1 MANIPPLHPPTI
13 KERNALA
20 PNREIKTR
28 KNLNYA
34 QKLEI
39 VKLIDNGKTKQS
51 VAKEL
56 GINESIVRGIYQ
68 KREHIKAHMKLSS
81 SEAASQALPSR
92 NQRLLKMEQLLG
104 RYLDRQAKRNLS
116 VDKRDIMDTA

>member
-1 MANIPPLHPPTI
+1 MANIPPLRPPTI

-39 VKLIDNGKTKQS
+39 VKLIDNGKTKRS
-51 VAKEL
+51 VAKEF
-56 GINESIVRGIYQ
+56 GINKATVCGIYQ
-68 KREHIKAHMKLSS
+68 KREHTKAHMKLSS
-81 SEAASQALPSR
+81 SEAASQALRSR
-92 NQRLLKMEQLLG
+92 NQLLLKTEQLLG
-104 RYLDRQAKRNLS
+104 QYLDRQVKRNLS
-116 VDKRDIMDTA
+116 ADSRHT